1 MPTFTL
7 WKSSLAC
14 QRVLVTLDADGVL
27 REGCIMEDAEYEEA
41 RVENVLVENGFKLLT
56 SGR

>member
-1 MPTFTL
+1 
-7 WKSSLAC
+7 
-14 QRVLVTLDADGVL
+14 
-27 REGCIMEDAEYEEA
+27 MEDAEYEEA